1 MRVVFYSQHVLGM
14 GHLFRS
20 LEIATALAPHHVDL
34 ITGGEHVAVSLPPH
48 VRHIPL
54 PPLCMDA
61 DFQTL
66 QTSRSALTRA
76 GVSQAA
82 SPSQSMDD
90 VMTRRRQR
98 LLEHLRE
105 ARPDLF
111 LIELFPFGRK
121 RFGFELLPVLEASR
135 RGELG
140 RCRTVCSVR
149 DILVEK
155 RDPAK
160 YEARVVH
167 QLNTLFDLVLVH
179 ADPYLVRL
187 EETFA
192 SVDAIVP
199 RIVYTGYVVAPVDAA
214 QGGRLRHS
222 LGLASRDEMIVA
234 SIGGGAV
241 GRELLEAVL
250 EASVLL
256 QPDRPHHLWVFTGPF
271 LSEVEFTELFQQA
284 AGRKRVHVHR
294 FTENFGNWLSAADLS
309 VSMAGYN
316 TTMNLLAA
324 KTFGLV
330 WPYGQNREQAM
341 RAERLEHV
349 GLLSVLRKDDLK
361 PEQLAVRMG
370 EALGAASARK
380 LTVDFPEASD
390 GGFRINL
397 DGAATTR
404 KILECFCGDAHHG

>member
-1 MRVVFYSQHVLGM
+1 MRIVFYSQHVLGM

-34 ITGGEHVAVSLPPH
+34 VTGGEHVALTLPAH

-66 QTSRSALTRA
+66 QTCRSDLTRT

-82 SPSQSMDD
+82 SPSQSTDE
-90 VMTRRRQR
+90 VMTRRRRR
-98 LLEHLRE
+98 LMEHLRE
-105 ARPDLF
+105 VQPDLF
-111 LIELFPFGRK
+111 LVELFPFGRK

-155 RDPAK
+155 QDPAS

-167 QLNTLFDLVLVH
+167 QLNTYFDLVLVH
-179 ADPYLVRL
+179 ADPRLVRL

-192 SVDAIVP
+192 SVEAIVP

-214 QGGRLRHS
+214 KGLRLRQY
-222 LGLASRDEMIVA
+222 LELAHEEEMIVA

-250 EASVLL
+250 DASTLL
-256 QPDRPHHLWVFTGPF
+256 QPGRPHHLWVFTGPF
-271 LSEVEFTELFQQA
+271 LSEVEFTDLCQRA
-284 AGRKRVHVHR
+284 AGRERVHVHR
-294 FTENFGNWLSAADLS
+294 FTENFGDWLSAADLS

-330 WPYGQNREQAM
+330 WPYGQNREQSM
-341 RAERLEHV
+341 RAERLEHF
-349 GLLSVLRKDDLK
+349 GLLSVLRKDDLV
-361 PEQLAVRMG
+361 PEQLAVRMV
-370 EALGAASARK
+370 EALGAASARRPA
-380 LTVDFPEASD
+380 VDFPDASND
-390 GGFRINL
+390 GYCINL
-397 DGAATTR
+397 DGATATR
-404 KILECFCGDAHHG
+404 NILECFCGDARHG